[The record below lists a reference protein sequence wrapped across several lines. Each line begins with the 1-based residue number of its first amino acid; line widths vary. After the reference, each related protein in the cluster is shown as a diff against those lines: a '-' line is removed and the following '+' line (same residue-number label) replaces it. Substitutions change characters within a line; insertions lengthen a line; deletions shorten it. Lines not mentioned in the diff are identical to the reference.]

1 MPPIELNAPHEVP
14 TSSVEELGA
23 GDARIGTTRLGT
35 TQGTEHEAGAFQA
48 AYDATRQ
55 YHLTSEAGKES
66 IRNSGFDKAF
76 KSGNSAEVFGLPK
89 EAVDEA
95 AANHYVAS
103 TRPRIGRTEVTSGD
117 RLTAKRLPTVVTTT
131 MGNHDPKVVRVMVD
145 PSTLKPDSFFPSPR
159 GYNQI
164 AHMMPDQPREA
175 VLRAHGEEPLA
186 EAVERYRLSAEQH
199 LGRPVSSEEAR
210 ENLMHYQTDSEHDG
224 SDLESP

>member
-1 MPPIELNAPHEVP
+1 MPPIELNGPYEVP
-14 TSSVEELGA
+14 TSSAGGLGS
-23 GDARIGTTRLGT
+23 GEARIGTTQLGT
-35 TQGTEHEAGAFQA
+35 TQGADHEAGAFQA

-55 YHLTSEAGKES
+55 YHLTSQAGKES

-76 KSGNSAEVFGLPK
+76 KSGNSAEVVGLPK
-89 EAVDEA
+89 QAIDEA

-103 TRPRIGRTEVTSGD
+103 TRPRIGQTDVTPHD
-117 RLTAKRLPTVVTTT
+117 RLTAKRLPTVVTSV

-164 AHMMPDQPREA
+164 AHMMPDQPPGA
-175 VLRAHGEEPLA
+175 VLRTHGQEPLA

-199 LGRPVSSEEAR
+199 LGRPVSNEEAT
-210 ENLMHYQTDSEHDG
+210 EQLMHYQTDSEHDG